1 MQAPEVLSHSPLF
14 KGVGHAPLKLW
25 AHAFLRESWTK
36 GQLVADRA
44 ECARSFRVIVRGRV
58 KIVRTNADD
67 AREVTLWL
75 LGPGDGFDVVSL
87 LDGEPHAVAAWAL
100 DDVETLAVPLRTM
113 QQWLDRSAP
122 LRLAMHRY
130 VAHQLRAL
138 TDLAGDL
145 ALHDTMT
152 RLAGLLLRHA
162 NIAGTGHRAASSLIS
177 DLSHEELASLIGSVR
192 VVVSRLLAELK
203 REGVVELRSGTIRV
217 LDLKRLLQRAEN
229 QARRNGRQLHGSDDR
244 AAT

>member
-1 MQAPEVLSHSPLF
+1 MKALEALSHSPLF
-14 KGVGHAPLKLW
+14 RGISQATLKQWAPAFIHESWPKGWQIADSSGHA
-25 AHAFLRESWTK
+25 R
-36 GQLVADRA
+36 R
-44 ECARSFRVIVRGRV
+44 FRLIVRGRV

-67 AREVTLWL
+67 AREITLWL

-87 LDGEPHAVAAWAL
+87 LDGEHHAVAASAL
-100 DDVETLAVPLRTM
+100 DDVETLAIPLRTLES
-113 QQWLDRSAP
+113 WLERSAP

-152 RLAGLLLRHA
+152 RLAGLLLRHVST
-162 NIAGTGHRAASSLIS
+162 AGEAQATRGCQIH
-177 DLSHEELASLIGSVR
+177 DLPQEELASLIGSVR

-203 REGVVELRSGTIRV
+203 REGVVDLRGGTLRV
-217 LDLKRLLQRAEN
+217 LDLRRLLRRAES
-229 QARRNGRQLHGSDDR
+229 QIRRTGRQAHGR